1 MKLKYTL
8 TLVVVIFLTGC
19 ASSSQSVPKPNLNQT
34 LKDNETI
41 VQLKRAYSIIGLNAT
56 ASVVSNKS
64 EIGKLANDDELA
76 WITES
81 NSFEC
86 IQVNFATLN
95 FKLDD
100 TPYAY
105 KCFETKPKAVLKLTY
120 DANYPDSRALH
131 PVAFLPVFKES
142 PMFDPNEVDVSVNIT
157 NSTPDSNES
166 VNKKLLNAMKEQLET
181 NFNSTS
187 NTSVDIEV
195 QEYKIGNTASR
206 WVAESLE
213 GSTFVKVKVV
223 IKNSG
228 EVVETFI
235 TRPVVS
241 FGGITTVGGD
251 EYIFDEVAED
261 IYLHLYGNS

>member
-1 MKLKYTL
+1 MLI
-8 TLVVVIFLTGC
+8 VIFLTGC
-19 ASSSQSVPKPNLNQT
+19 ASSSQSVPKPDLNQT

-56 ASVVSNKS
+56 ASVVSNES

-76 WITES
+76 WLTES

-86 IQVNFATLN
+86 IQVNFATLS
-95 FKLDD
+95 FKLDE

-120 DANYPDSRALH
+120 DANYPDSRTLH
-131 PVAFLPVFKES
+131 PIAFLPVFKES
-142 PMFDPNEVDVSVNIT
+142 PILDPKKVDVSVNIT
-157 NSTPDSNES
+157 NSTPDSNDS
-166 VNKKLLNAMKEQLET
+166 VNKKLLNAMKEKLGA
-181 NFNSTS
+181 NFNLNS

-195 QEYKIGNTASR
+195 QEYKTGNAASR
-206 WVAESLE
+206 WVVESLE
-213 GSTFVKVKVV
+213 GSTFVKVKVA
-223 IKNSG
+223 IKHSG

-241 FGGITTVGGD
+241 SGGITTVGGD